1 MVLETVVVDA
11 RVAITIAI
19 LVVALF
25 LLERAAPL
33 RRATRPLPGRLL
45 VNAVIGALAF
55 ITATAVV
62 RPAALAVLQ
71 RTTGTPIGLLH
82 LVPMPTA
89 LQFAVAVLLLDLTF
103 YWWHVA
109 THRVPWIWRFHRVHH
124 IDPDLDVS
132 TAFRFHFGELAISAA
147 FRVVQVAAIGPS
159 LAMFAAYE
167 LLFQAATIFH
177 HSNLGMPERIDRL
190 LNAIIVT
197 PRMHG
202 IHHSQVPDETNSNY
216 SVVFSWWDRLH
227 GSRSP
232 ALPGSEVV
240 IGVAEFARPGDNR
253 LAKVLA
259 LPFRSNPVSNSEG

>member
-1 MVLETVVVDA
+1 MLVES
-11 RVAITIAI
+11 RVAITIAV
-19 LVVALF
+19 LVVVVF

-33 RRATRPLPGRLL
+33 RRATRPLAHRLL
-45 VNAVIGALAF
+45 VNAVVGVLAF
-55 ITATAVV
+55 VTAAVVV
-62 RPAALAVLQ
+62 RPAALGVLE

-82 LVPMPTA
+82 LVPMPRA
-89 LQFAVAVLLLDLTF
+89 LQFVVAALLLDVTF

-132 TAFRFHFGELAISAA
+132 TAFRFHFGELVLSVA
-147 FRVVQVAAIGPS
+147 FRVAQVAVIGPS

-177 HSNLGMPERIDRL
+177 HSNLGMPERLDRL
-190 LNAIIVT
+190 LNTVVVT

-232 ALPGSEVV
+232 GLPQSQLA
-240 IGVAEFARPGDNR
+240 IGVAEFTRPEDNR
-253 LAKVLA
+253 LSNVLA
-259 LPFRSNPVSNSEG
+259 LPFRANRPPGALP